1 MQAPSASLPGSGRG
15 ARPHGIV
22 LSVSNLCRRFGSQVV
37 FDRAAW
43 TVTERERVAL
53 VGANGSGKSTL
64 LRMVAGLEEA
74 DDGVISLPRGWTVG
88 YLPQDGLTLSGRT
101 VLEEALEAFAD
112 VFTLERECRELEER
126 LAVSAAD
133 DPEHDALLT
142 AYSDARTRWDVEGSY
157 DCESQAERVLLGL
170 GFTTADFT
178 RDTSEF
184 SGGWQMRLAL
194 AKLLLSRPN
203 VLLLDEPTNHLD
215 LEARNWLEGFLV
227 EYPHTVV
234 LVAHDRYFLD
244 VTVTRITEVSGGRL
258 NDYPAP
264 YSRYLESREA
274 ERAREIAAY
283 RAQQEE
289 IERVEAFVSR
299 FRYQASKAALV
310 QSRIKF
316 LDKLDRL
323 PPPEGGPAGLHIRFP
338 PCARSG
344 REVLR
349 LDRAAKRYGELSVYE
364 NLSVSIERGRKLALV
379 GPNGAGKSTMIKLLA
394 GVEPLSGGT
403 RHLGHNVRVGYFA
416 QDQTRVLDPE
426 RTVLALATAAAPVD
440 LVPQVR
446 SLLGAFLFS
455 GEVVEKKVK
464 VLSGGERNR
473 LALALLLLDPPNCLL
488 LDEPTN
494 HLDMMAKQVLL
505 EALQRYDGTLVLV
518 AHDRYILDQ
527 LPQEILEVGHGHAT
541 RYLGNYEDY
550 VARKAAEAAGITPPS
565 VALRGTPLPPL
576 AAAAPAPAA
585 NGSDSRA
592 QGKADARAVAKRER
606 DQARLERD
614 IAEKEDSLATISAV
628 INGADFYQV
637 HPSPQQVFSQYAQ
650 LKRDVDA
657 LYAKLE
663 RFEQG

>member
-1 MQAPSASLPGSGRG
+1 M
-15 ARPHGIV
+15 

-37 FDRAAW
+37 FNRAAW
-43 TVTERERVAL
+43 TVSERERVAL

-64 LRMVAGLEEA
+64 LRMIAGIEEA
-74 DDGVISLPRGWTVG
+74 DDGIISMPRGWTVG
-88 YLPQDGLTLSGRT
+88 YLPQDGLTVTGRT
-101 VLEEALEAFAD
+101 VLAEALEAFAQ
-112 VFTLERECRELEER
+112 VFALERECRELEER
-126 LAVSAAD
+126 LAESAAD
-133 DPEHDALLT
+133 DPDHDALLA
-142 AYSDARTRWDVEGSY
+142 AYTDARTRWDVEGCY

-170 GFTTADFT
+170 GFTPDDFT
-178 RDTSEF
+178 RATGEF

-227 EYPHTVV
+227 DYPHTVV

-258 NDYPAP
+258 TDYPAP
-264 YSRYLESREA
+264 YSRYLESRDA
-274 ERAREIAAY
+274 ERVREAAAY
-283 RAQQEE
+283 RAQKDE
-289 IERVEAFVSR
+289 IERLDAFISR

-316 LDKLDRL
+316 LDKLERL
-323 PPPEGGPAGLHIRFP
+323 PPPEGGPTTLHFRFP
-338 PCARSG
+338 PCERSG

-349 LDRAAKRYGELSVYE
+349 LDRVAKRYGALSVYE
-364 NLSVSIERGRKLALV
+364 DLSVTIERGRKVALV

-394 GVEPLSGGT
+394 GVEPLSDGT
-403 RHLGHNVRVGYFA
+403 RHVGHNVRVGYFA

-426 RTVLALATAAAPVD
+426 RTVLALVTAAAPVD

-455 GEVVEKKVK
+455 GDAVEKKVK

-473 LALALLLLDPPNCLL
+473 LALALLLIDPPNCLL

-494 HLDMMAKQVLL
+494 HLDMTAKQVLL
-505 EALQRYDGTLVLV
+505 EALQRYDGTVVLV

-527 LPQEILEVGHGHAT
+527 LPQEIVEVGRGHAT

-550 VARKAAEAAGITPPS
+550 VARKAAEAAGNLPPT
-565 VALRGTPLPPL
+565 VALRDAPR
-576 AAAAPAPAA
+576 AAADATAPPAR
-585 NGSDSRA
+585 NGGADRVQA
-592 QGKADARAVAKRER
+592 KAEARSSAKRDR
-606 DQARLERD
+606 DQARLERE
-614 IAEKEDSLATISAV
+614 ISEKEDALATVSAV
-628 INGADFYQV
+628 INGADFYQS
-637 HPSPQQVFSQYAQ
+637 HPSPQQLFSQYAQ

-657 LYAKLE
+657 LYARLE
-663 RFEQG
+663 RLDQA